1 MPIHFN
7 LFEMILFELNR
18 YYGATQPY
26 LNITYRALFSIAY
39 YGLMCIGELTASQ
52 HSLKAKDMHIA
63 SNKNKILVILH
74 SSKMH
79 GKESLPQKIKISD
92 KCHLKMK
99 KRFFCPFSAVR
110 TYLDICGS
118 YISDTE
124 QLFVLTDKSPITA
137 DMARNILRKLLIN
150 VNLDPAVYSFHSFRI
165 GRAGDLLKAGK
176 SVEEIKR
183 IGRWKSNAVYK
194 YFKL

>member
-1 MPIHFN
+1 MYIQMPIHFN

-18 YYGATQPY
+18 CYGATQPY
-26 LNITYRALFSIAY
+26 LNIAYRALFSLAY
-39 YGLMCIGELTASQ
+39 YGLMRIGKLTSSQ
-52 HSLKAKDMHIA
+52 HSLKAKDVHIA

-92 KCHLKMK
+92 KCHLKK

-110 TYLDICGS
+110 TYLSVRGS

-124 QLFVLTDKSPITA
+124 QLINLP
-137 DMARNILRKLLIN
+137 LLLIWHTI
-150 VNLDPAVYSFHSFRI
+150 S
-165 GRAGDLLKAGK
+165 
-176 SVEEIKR
+176 
-183 IGRWKSNAVYK
+183 
-194 YFKL
+194 